1 MESCKHLAGYQSSS
15 TSFTPA
21 VLAESAS
28 SPPVML
34 AQCCGGRYG
43 RGETD
48 ATTNEVHSCGAG
60 RHSGVHVRGRRAQV
74 LVNAHAGGWTST
86 PRSRAPFFPPS
97 AAPQA
102 RERRGRRG

>member
-74 LVNAHAGGWTST
+74 FGQRTRWGLDEYAPKSSAIFSAVRGATS
-86 PRSRAPFFPPS
+86 SGAS
-97 AAPQA
+97 
-102 RERRGRRG
+102 